1 MKNKILLF
9 IFLFSTLITP
19 VQSKIIGYVS
29 LDFVIGQE
37 QSDVSKGSFQNSQ
50 AGLLFFD
57 DISPSVSYLTEFRF
71 KPEGTVDV
79 EQAWISFGTSEAF
92 ALNLGLY
99 LVPFG
104 RYNQSSRP
112 HQTLLI
118 SPPLNVER
126 MYPFFWRDVGV
137 LLEGK
142 TRRFFYSA
150 FLGNGL
156 SEDINLSGGQQFKD
170 NNKDKGKGG
179 RVGLVISQGFEIAYS
194 YYRSKYDED
203 NSRDLLL
210 QGVDLFWYSE
220 GVLVHAEYSK
230 ARMEIPDDTGNA
242 EGFFIQI
249 ALDMGQFRPV
259 ACYQQLDYE
268 DGFHGPG
275 FVSPD
280 VPGSGISEKK
290 RRWALGFA
298 YQASQNL
305 LLKFEYNLNSEKGV
319 ELKNDSL
326 SVQVA
331 FSF

>member
-1 MKNKILLF
+1 MKNKVLPF
-9 IFLFSTLITP
+9 VFLFSALILP
-19 VQSKIIGYVS
+19 VQSKILGYVS
-29 LDFVIGQE
+29 LDFAIGQE
-37 QSDVSKGSFQNSQ
+37 QSDVPKGSFQNSQ

-57 DISPSVSYLTEFRF
+57 DISPSVSYLAEFRF
-71 KPEGTVDV
+71 KPEGTVDM
-79 EQAWISFGTSEAF
+79 EQAWVSFGTSEAF

-118 SPPLNVER
+118 NPPLSVER
-126 MYPFFWRDVGV
+126 MYPFFWRDVGI
-137 LLEGK
+137 LLEGR

-156 SEDINLSGGQQFKD
+156 SEDAHLSGGQQFKD

-179 RVGLVISQGFEIAYS
+179 RLGLVISQGFEIACS
-194 YYRSKYDED
+194 YYSSKYDED
-203 NSRDLLL
+203 NSRDLRL
-210 QGVDLFWYSE
+210 QGIDLYWYSE
-220 GVLVHAEYSK
+220 GVLVHAEYSR
-230 ARMEIPDDTGNA
+230 ARMEIPDDTGKA
-242 EGFFIQI
+242 EGFFIQAAI
-249 ALDMGQFRPV
+249 DMGQFRPV
-259 ACYQQLDYE
+259 ACYQYLDYE

-275 FVSPD
+275 FISPD

-290 RRWALGFA
+290 RRWALGFV
-298 YQASQNL
+298 YQTSQNFW
-305 LLKFEYNLNSEKGV
+305 LKFEYDLNSEKGV
-319 ELKNDSL
+319 ELKDDAL

>member
-1 MKNKILLF
+1 MKIKTLFF
-9 IFLFSTLITP
+9 IFLFSALIMP
-19 VQSKIIGYVS
+19 VQSEIIGYFS
-29 LDFVIGQE
+29 LDFAIGQE
-37 QSDVSKGSFQNSQ
+37 QSDVSKGSFRNSQ

-57 DISPSVSYLTEFRF
+57 EISPSVSYLTEFRF

-79 EQAWISFGTSEAF
+79 EQAWISFGSSEAF

-118 SPPLNVER
+118 NPPLNVER
-126 MYPFFWRDVGV
+126 MYPFFWRDVGI
-137 LLEGK
+137 LLEGR
-142 TRRFFYSA
+142 TRSFFYSA

-156 SEDINLSGGQQFKD
+156 SEDVNLSGGQQFKD

-194 YYRSKYDED
+194 FYSSKYDEN
-203 NSRDLLL
+203 NSRNLRL

-230 ARMEIPDDTGNA
+230 ARMEIPGDTGNA
-242 EGFFIQI
+242 EGFFIQV
-249 ALDMGQFRPV
+249 AVDMGQFRPV
-259 ACYQQLDYE
+259 ACYQHLDYG

-280 VPGSGISEKK
+280 VPGAGISMKK

-298 YQASQNL
+298 YQASQNF
-305 LLKFEYNLNSEKGV
+305 LLKFEYDLNSEKDV
-319 ELKNDSL
+319 ELKDDAL
-326 SVQVA
+326 SVQIA

>member
-1 MKNKILLF
+1 MKSKILFF
-9 IFLFSTLITP
+9 IFLFSALIPP
-19 VQSKIIGYVS
+19 VQSEIIGYVS
-29 LDFVIGQE
+29 LDFAIGQE
-37 QSDVSKGSFQNSQ
+37 QSEVPKGSFQNSQ

-57 DISPSVSYLTEFRF
+57 KISPSVSYLAEFRF

-79 EQAWISFGTSEAF
+79 EQAWFSFSTSEAF

-99 LVPFG
+99 LIPFG

-137 LLEGK
+137 LLEGR

-150 FLGNGL
+150 YLGNGL
-156 SEDINLSGGQQFKD
+156 FEDVNLSGGQQFKD
-170 NNKDKGKGG
+170 NNKNKGKGG

-203 NSRDLLL
+203 NSRDLTL

-242 EGFFIQI
+242 EGFFIQVAI
-249 ALDMGQFRPV
+249 DMGQFRPM
-259 ACYQQLDYE
+259 ACYQHLDYE

-280 VPGSGISEKK
+280 VPGSGISEKM
-290 RRWALGFA
+290 RRWALGFT
-298 YQASQNL
+298 YQASQNF
-305 LLKFEYNLNSEKGV
+305 LLKFEYDLNSEKGA

>member
-1 MKNKILLF
+1 MKNKIFFF
-9 IFLFSTLITP
+9 IFLFSALIPP
-19 VQSKIIGYVS
+19 VQSEINGYAS
-29 LDFVIGQE
+29 LDFSIGQE
-37 QSDVSKGSFQNSQ
+37 QSNVSKGSFQNSQ
-50 AGLLFFD
+50 AGLLFFG
-57 DISPSVSYLTEFRF
+57 DISPSVSYLAEFRF
-71 KPEGTVDV
+71 EPEGTVDM
-79 EQAWISFGTSEAF
+79 EQAWISFGASRAF

-112 HQTLLI
+112 HETLLI
-118 SPPLNVER
+118 NPPLNVER

-137 LLEGK
+137 LLEGR
-142 TRRFFYSA
+142 TRNFFYSA

-156 SEDINLSGGQQFKD
+156 SENADLSGGQQFRD

-179 RVGLVISQGFEIAYS
+179 RLGLVISQGFEIAYS
-194 YYRSKYDED
+194 YYSSKYDEG
-203 NSRDLLL
+203 NSRDLIL
-210 QGVDLFWYSE
+210 QGVDLLWYSE

-230 ARMEIPDDTGNA
+230 ARMEIPDDTGKA
-242 EGFFIQI
+242 EGFFIQM

-259 ACYQQLDYE
+259 ACYQHLDYE

-298 YQASQNL
+298 YQASQNF
-305 LLKFEYNLNSEKGV
+305 LLKFEYDLNSEKDV
-319 ELKNDSL
+319 ELKDNAL